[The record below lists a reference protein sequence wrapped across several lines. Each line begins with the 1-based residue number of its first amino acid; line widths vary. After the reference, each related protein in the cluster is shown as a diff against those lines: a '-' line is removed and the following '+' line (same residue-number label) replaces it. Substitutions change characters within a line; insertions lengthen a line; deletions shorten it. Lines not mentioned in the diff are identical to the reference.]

1 MASPGAGVPELH
13 GQLREH
19 LGERGV
25 VAMSVMTAIILFSAL
40 GAVICTKARA
50 AGPALFFGALAVALL
65 SATPVGAQL
74 REFFVVMAEQ
84 AGRAAAES
92 GGAR

>member
-1 MASPGAGVPELH
+1 
-13 GQLREH
+13 
-19 LGERGV
+19 V
-25 VAMSVMTAIILFSAL
+25 VAVSVMAAIILFSAL

-50 AGPALFFGALAVALL
+50 AGPALFFGVIAVALL
-65 SATPVGAQL
+65 SATPLGAQL
-74 REFFVVMAEQ
+74 REFFAAMAE